1 LGASDG
7 VPKRSTEG
15 WKTLTGP
22 DTAGQTQPEPDPR
35 PDERPPGQFISD
47 DLKSDTR
54 RFLEEV
60 MDVVR
65 RRYEAGLGRDR

>member
-1 LGASDG
+1 M
-7 VPKRSTEG
+7 
-15 WKTLTGP
+15 
-22 DTAGQTQPEPDPR
+22 AGQTQPEREPR
-35 PDERPPGQFISD
+35 PEERPPGQFVSD
-47 DLKSDTR
+47 DLQSDTR